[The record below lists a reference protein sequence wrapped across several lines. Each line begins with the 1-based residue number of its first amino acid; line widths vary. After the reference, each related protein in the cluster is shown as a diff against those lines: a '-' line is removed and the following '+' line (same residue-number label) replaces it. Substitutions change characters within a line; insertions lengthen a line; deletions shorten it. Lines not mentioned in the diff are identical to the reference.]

1 MFSLSLTTFR
11 DRWQLF
17 IGAILTV
24 AMGVALVQSSLL
36 ILVSA
41 ASPDIPAG
49 LGPQAAGD
57 LRDIY
62 TAGIALQAM
71 TLGLSAFLA
80 VFIVSSTFAFTVAQR
95 RKDLA
100 LLRLVGGDRR
110 QVRRLL
116 LSEALLLGV
125 IGTVLGVPLGLLAM
139 RFQTWLLT
147 DLGFVPGGFTPR
159 WQDWILA
166 VSAGIGVG
174 VALIG
179 VLAASRRASKVRP
192 LEALGNVGAA
202 TRVMTAPRWLLG
214 CLFLAG
220 SITLMITSRFAPPD
234 GAVPM
239 SIFVAITGA
248 VALTQLSPLI
258 VPLVGRVAGLVLRG
272 STLGTLAQANL
283 RDGVRRSASTAA
295 PLLVL
300 VALVV
305 GLSGTLASIAKA
317 DKDEQTQSVS
327 GDLIVNTTGANGIRV
342 AAVPGVAVAAQ
353 QVSVPVTVTS
363 GFEKNGKPKQKVKDG
378 TALAIDAHTYTRTHL
393 RSPVSGSIA
402 DLHGETIAL
411 GPGNKD
417 AGTTPVG
424 STVTADID
432 GRTHRLKVVAVLPQ
446 ALNGGTDFLLPRE
459 LVGDSVLAGAA
470 SQVVVQVK
478 PGTDPAAVAA
488 GIKAAGA
495 GRPVSVA
502 ESIAAQS
509 ANDDGANSGIMQV
522 LMGLAGLYALV
533 AVVNSVVIAAAE
545 RKAEFA
551 AARVTGLSR
560 FQVVKMAL
568 VESWAVTGI
577 GLLLGGVAAAGA
589 LVGIRSVTGR
599 ITGLPET
606 VLPGQLVGFVVFG
619 AFLVVGA
626 TSVWTSLSATRVVP
640 VSLVGARE

>member
-1 MFSLSLTTFR
+1 VFSLSLSTFR
-11 DRWQLF
+11 DRWPLF

-41 ASPDIPAG
+41 ASPHIPAG
-49 LGPQAAGD
+49 LPPLDAAQ

-62 TAGIALQAM
+62 EAGIALLGM
-71 TLGLSAFLA
+71 TLGLSVFLA

-95 RKDLA
+95 RRDLA

-125 IGTVLGVPLGLLAM
+125 IGTALGVPLGLLAM
-139 RFQTWLLT
+139 RFQAWLLA
-147 DLGFVPGGFTPR
+147 DLGFLPGGFIPR

-166 VSAGIGVG
+166 VSAGVGIG

-192 LEALGNVGAA
+192 LEALGDVGAA
-202 TRVMTAPRWLLG
+202 TRVMSMPRWLFG

-239 SIFVAITGA
+239 SIFVAITGS
-248 VALTQLSPLI
+248 VAFTQFSPLI
-258 VPLVGRVAGLVLRG
+258 VPLIGRVAGLVLRG

-305 GLSGTLASIAKA
+305 GLSGTLASLAKA
-317 DKDEQTQSVS
+317 DKDEQTMSVS
-327 GDLIVNTTGANGIRV
+327 GDLIVKTTGANGARV

-353 QVSVPVTVTS
+353 QVSVPVTVTIDLV
-363 GFEKNGKPKQKVKDG
+363 KNGKPQRKVEDG
-378 TALAIDAHTYTRTHL
+378 SALAVDADPYLRTHP
-393 RSPVSGSIA
+393 RSPASGSLA
-402 DLHGETIAL
+402 DLRGETIAL

-417 AGTTPVG
+417 ADSTPVG
-424 STVTADID
+424 STVSAEIG
-432 GRTHRLKVVAVLPQ
+432 GRTHSLKVVAVLPQ
-446 ALNGGTDFLLPRE
+446 SMNGGTGFLVPRE
-459 LVGDSVLAGAA
+459 LVPDSVLAGAA

-478 PGTDPAAVAA
+478 TGADPAAVTTA
-488 GIKAAGA
+488 ISAAGA
-495 GRPVSVA
+495 GRPVTVA
-502 ESIAAQS
+502 QSIAAQS
-509 ANDDGANSGIMQV
+509 ADHDGANSGIFQV
-522 LMGLAGLYALV
+522 LLGLAGVYALV
-533 AVVNSVVIAAAE
+533 AVVNSVVIAAAG

-551 AARVTGLSR
+551 AVRVTGLSR
-560 FQVVKMAL
+560 PQVVKMAL
-568 VESWAVTGI
+568 VEAWAVTAI
-577 GLLLGGVAAAGA
+577 GLLLGGLAATGA
-589 LVGIRSVTGR
+589 LFGIRWATER
-599 ITGLPET
+599 ITGVPET
-606 VLPGQLVGFVVFG
+606 VLPGQLFGFVVFG
-619 AFLVVGA
+619 AFLVVGV
-626 TSVWTSLSATRVVP
+626 TSVWTSLSATRVAP
-640 VSLVGARE
+640 IALIGARE